1 MNEVLTKDK
10 SEQIIEAARKRF
22 AVYGFLKV
30 TMDEIAL
37 DMEMGKASLYYY
49 FPTKENLFE
58 EVIKKEQNEFIKEIE
73 CLLNKNISS
82 SEKLRHYVIERLD
95 YFQELINLG
104 MLGVN
109 SMFEVK
115 SLFKKLFH
123 DFEINEIQLLKKII
137 DEGISTG
144 EFKEKL
150 SDETPDI
157 ILYILQGLR
166 LRTIR
171 DIKLQKLD
179 SKSLKH
185 LKNEML
191 IVIDLIINGIKK

>member
-1 MNEVLTKDK
+1 MNEILTKDK

-22 AVYGFLKV
+22 AVYGFSKV
-30 TMDEIAL
+30 TMDEIAI

-49 FPTKENLFE
+49 FPTKESLFE

-73 CLLNKNISS
+73 CLLNKNIPS
-82 SEKLRHYVIERLD
+82 SEKLKHYVIERLD

-115 SLFKKLFH
+115 SLFRKLFH
-123 DFEINEIQLLKKII
+123 DFELNEIRLLKIII
-137 DEGISTG
+137 DEGKSNG
-144 EFKEKL
+144 EFKKNL
-150 SDETPDI
+150 NNETSQI
-157 ILYILQGLR
+157 ILFILQGLR

-171 DIKLQKLD
+171 EIKLQTLD

>member
-22 AVYGFLKV
+22 AIYGFSKV

-49 FPTKENLFE
+49 FPTKESLFE
-58 EVIKKEQNEFIKEIE
+58 EVIKKEQDEFIKEIE

-82 SEKLRHYVIERLD
+82 SEKLKHYVIERLD

-115 SLFKKLFH
+115 SLFRKLFH
-123 DFEINEIQLLKKII
+123 DFEMNEIKLLKQII
-137 DEGISTG
+137 DEGISKG
-144 EFKEKL
+144 EFKKNL
-150 SDETPDI
+150 SNETPQV

-185 LKNEML
+185 LKNEMV
-191 IVIDLIINGIKK
+191 IVIDLFINGIKK

>member
-1 MNEVLTKDK
+1 MNEILTKDK

-22 AVYGFLKV
+22 AIYGFSKV
-30 TMDEIAL
+30 TMDEIAI

-49 FPTKENLFE
+49 FPTKESLFE

-73 CLLNKNISS
+73 CLLNKNIPSF
-82 SEKLRHYVIERLD
+82 EKLRHYVIERLD

-123 DFEINEIQLLKKII
+123 DFEVNEINLLKKII
-137 DEGISTG
+137 DEGISKG
-144 EFKEKL
+144 EFRKNL
-150 SDETPDI
+150 SNETPNI

-171 DIKLQKLD
+171 EIKLQKLD

-185 LKNEML
+185 LKTEML